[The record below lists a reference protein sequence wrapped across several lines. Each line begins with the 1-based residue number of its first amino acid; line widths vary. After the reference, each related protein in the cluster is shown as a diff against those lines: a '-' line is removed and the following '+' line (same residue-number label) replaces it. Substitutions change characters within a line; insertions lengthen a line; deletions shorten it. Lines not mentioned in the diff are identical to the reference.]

1 MGNFISSIGK
11 RLFNKETGKAAEAVS
26 KKAETIDDY
35 VVNKAQKEWKDNWK
49 IIDRGGSGLNE
60 FAENIGINGIK
71 DENKLKQA
79 VAADRMDHYKKRI
92 TDGPNAFDYMGFYGV
107 KKKALGGAVGLGTIH
122 MVMANHGQQSNAQL
136 YDTNNTTGY

>member
-11 RLFNKETGKAAEAVS
+11 RLFNKGASEATAAGKKVES
-26 KKAETIDDY
+26 IEDY
-35 VVNKAQKEWKDNWK
+35 VVSKAQKEWKDNWK
-49 IIDRGGSGLNE
+49 IIDKGGKGLNE

-79 VAADRMDHYKKRI
+79 VAADRMDHYQKRI
-92 TDGPNAFDYMGFYGV
+92 ADGPNALDYMGYHKV
-107 KKKALGGAVGLGTIH
+107 PQKALGVGVGLGTIH